1 MRSTLSVRRLFVL
14 AVDTALAVGLGAC
27 SGGRS
32 STVPVPAPGPA
43 SERPT
48 SLAHAKIVVTIPTGK
63 AASSATRLPRY
74 LSPSTASIAIV
85 FTPTGATPG
94 GPQTF
99 NAALTPTSTGCIS
112 SLASTVCTLT
122 ITLAA
127 GTYLGSFTTE
137 DASAN
142 ALSAAT
148 NVAITIVEGQTNT
161 LQATLGA
168 LPASYAIAA
177 YPGSFGATTPTIVEP
192 VWPSSKFLVNAL
204 DVDGNVIV
212 GPGAPTYTL
221 ALSGHSA
228 PNPLALVQPTTSA
241 PNAFSIT
248 ASSYDGIAQ
257 TLTLTAAL
265 AGGAS
270 CGGNVVCSTT
280 FAVAPQEI
288 VALDSYQPAGSIV
301 FVAYPDMKLE
311 LASLPASTTAQ
322 GVASDGS
329 GNIYFF
335 DANSELAKSAYPYT
349 SKSDLPLALVDATA
363 VRLTYHTGTGDI
375 DVSDPTGFTV
385 TGPPYSGSSSP
396 VEGASNIV
404 YAGNPQY
411 DAFLIANGGGG
422 LISGGFTGFSGN
434 GNDSADAIYCP
445 TGFGAGATHDALLM
459 TYNGAG
465 NGSIALE
472 YVSPAS
478 SGFVQAF
485 PAGSAIA
492 QQADQ
497 IACDSSGNVTVY
509 YNGALNYFTPN
520 ATSPS
525 LSVPASLPYAQPYGL
540 TTDPIGNVFFAQPN
554 GLMAVNPNSTA
565 RTSQAALTFTPGSI
579 AIIP

>member
-1 MRSTLSVRRLFVL
+1 L
-14 AVDTALAVGLGAC
+14 AGCA
-27 SGGRS
+27 GGRS
-32 STVPVPAPGPA
+32 SSVPVPAPGASA

-48 SLAHAKIVVTIPTGK
+48 SLGHAKIVITIPAGKTGS
-63 AASSATRLPRY
+63 SSARLPRY

-85 FTPTGATPG
+85 LTPTGATPG

-99 NAALTPTSTGCIS
+99 NAALTPTSTGCLS

-122 ITLAA
+122 LSVPA

-137 DASAN
+137 DTSAD

-148 NVAITIVEGQTNT
+148 NVAITITEGQTNT
-161 LQATLGA
+161 LEVTLGA

-177 YPGSFGATTPTIVEP
+177 YPGSFGATTPTVVEP
-192 VWPSSKFLVNAL
+192 VWPSSKFIVNAL

-228 PNPLALVQPTTSA
+228 PNPLALVQPTTTA

-248 ASSYDGIAQ
+248 ASSYDGVAQ
-257 TLTLTAAL
+257 TLTLTATL

-270 CGGNVVCSTT
+270 CGGSVVCSTT

-288 VALDSYQPAGSIV
+288 VALDSYQPAGSII
-301 FVAYPDMKLE
+301 FVAYPDMRLQ
-311 LASLPASTTAQ
+311 LATLPASTTAQ
-322 GVASDGS
+322 GVASDGT

-335 DANSELAKSAYPYT
+335 DSNSELAKSAYPY
-349 SKSDLPLALVDATA
+349 KSSTDLPLALVDATA
-363 VRLTYHTGTGDI
+363 VRLTYHTGSGNIDI
-375 DVSDPTGFTV
+375 SDPTTGFTV

-396 VEGASNIV
+396 VAASSNIV

-411 DAFLIANGGGG
+411 DAFLVANGGGG
-422 LISGGFTGFSGN
+422 LISGSFSTFSGN
-434 GNDSADAIYCP
+434 GSDSFDAIYCP

-459 TYNGAG
+459 TYNGSG
-465 NGSIALE
+465 NASIALE
-472 YVSPAS
+472 FVSPNS
-478 SGFVQAF
+478 SGYVQAF
-485 PAGSAIA
+485 PAGSEIA

-525 LSVPASLPYAQPYGL
+525 LSVPATLPYAQPYGL
-540 TTDPIGNVFFAQPN
+540 TTDPIGNVFFAQPH
-554 GLMAVNPNSTA
+554 GLMAVNPTSTA
-565 RTSQAALTFTPGSI
+565 STSQAALTFTPGNI